1 MTCPTCGKTFQPKTK
16 RQKYCSRHCERQA
29 TAERYANRDEPP
41 VPINATPID
50 EFICKNCG
58 KTVFI
63 YSRTDQRSSYCCGK
77 CAVKYRNKLSLEQN
91 IKKRGDNLGMS
102 SGMSLQSLIRRERR
116 GLD

>member
-1 MTCPTCGKTFQPKTK
+1 MTCPT
-16 RQKYCSRHCERQA
+16 
-29 TAERYANRDEPP
+29 
-41 VPINATPID
+41 
-50 EFICKNCG
+50 CG

-77 CAVKYRNKLSLEQN
+77 CAVKYRNKLSLERN

-116 GLD
+116 DLD